1 MAERGIRHA
10 LFQCRLCWRVA
21 LTVFLS
27 ILAIEAAI
35 LIPSY
40 KNYER
45 DLLARL
51 SDTGLA
57 AISGGFRT
65 NANASHRDLLI
76 AARLILDEY
85 RIRGAAIY
93 DMDGK
98 PIGTV
103 GEAPDLTPPMTLDGG
118 PATLRSKDETRYDVH
133 WLPRETG
140 LPFAVVGRLEASWI
154 QPELIAFTWRI
165 AGLVLLISVF
175 VTGVTMVILDRQ
187 VLRPM
192 LNLGSAMSAAESDP
206 ANADQ
211 YTLGQKRSDE
221 LGDIVESLN
230 ALLRRLSQARKDD
243 LRESEQRFRDF
254 AATSSD
260 WFWEMDGHL
269 RFSYFSSRFT
279 QLTGVPEERLLGKTR
294 RETGIPNVDPV
305 VWQEHL
311 ETLDKHLPFRN
322 FVHPRTL
329 ENGDVVWVSINGDP
343 RYDDDGVFIGY
354 RGTGSN
360 ITEQRRAE
368 EAILAAKEHA
378 EAANRAKSEFLANMS
393 HELRTPLNAIIGFS
407 EVILKDSFGP
417 IGNDRYSEYVNDIHE
432 SGHHLLAL
440 INDILDL
447 AKIEAGKLELHEE
460 QVDIGETVAA
470 CLSLIGARAE
480 ENGLQLTDDIDA
492 DHAGLVAD
500 ARKLKQILINLL
512 SNAIKFTPAGG
523 SVRVR
528 TRVEKNGD
536 LAIAVIDTGIG
547 MAPEDVPKALSPFVQ
562 IDGKLDRKYQGT
574 GLGLPLAKSLVEL
587 HGGTLEMKSAV
598 DRGTTAIARFP
609 ANRVN
614 KAAA

>member
-1 MAERGIRHA
+1 M
-10 LFQCRLCWRVA
+10 
-21 LTVFLS
+21 LTVFLA

-76 AARLILDEY
+76 AARLVLDER

-93 DMDGK
+93 GMESE
-98 PIGTV
+98 PIGAV
-103 GEAPDLTPPMTLDGG
+103 GEAPELTPAMALNGG
-118 PATLRSKDETRYDVH
+118 TRTLRSADGNRYDVH

-140 LPFAVVGRLEASWI
+140 LPFVVVGRLDASWI
-154 QPELIAFTWRI
+154 QAALIAFTWRI
-165 AGLVLLISVF
+165 AGLVLLVSVF
-175 VTGVTMVILDRQ
+175 VTGVTMIILDRQ
-187 VLRPM
+187 VLQPVLSLRATM
-192 LNLGSAMSAAESDP
+192 AAAEADP
-206 ANADQ
+206 ANAER
-211 YTLGQKRSDE
+211 YTLDKWRSDE
-221 LGDIVESLN
+221 LGDIVDSLN
-230 ALLRRLSQARKDD
+230 ALLLRLSQARKDD
-243 LRESEQRFRDF
+243 LRESENRFRDF

-260 WFWEMDGHL
+260 WFWEMDEHL

-279 QLTGVPEERLLGKTR
+279 QLTGVPQEMLLGKTR

-305 VWQEHL
+305 VWREHL

-329 ENGDVVWVSINGDP
+329 ENGEVVWVSINGDP
-343 RYDDDGVFIGY
+343 RYDDEGTFIGY

-360 ITEQRRAE
+360 ITEQRRAQ

-407 EVILKDSFGP
+407 EVILKGSFGP
-417 IGNDRYSEYVNDIHE
+417 LGNDRYQEYVNDIHT

-447 AKIEAGKLELHEE
+447 AKIEAGKLELNEE
-460 QVDIGETVAA
+460 QVDIAETVTA
-470 CLSLIGARAE
+470 CLSLIGARAA

-492 DHAGLVAD
+492 GHAGLTAD

-512 SNAIKFTPAGG
+512 SNAVKFTPAGG
-523 SVRVR
+523 TIRVQ
-528 TRVEKNGD
+528 TRVETNGD
-536 LAIAVIDTGIG
+536 LCIAVIDTGIG
-547 MAPEDVPKALSPFVQ
+547 MAPEDLPKALSPFVQ

-587 HGGTLEMKSAV
+587 HGGALEMKSAI
-598 DRGTTAIARFP
+598 DRGTTVIARFP
-609 ANRVN
+609 AARVG